1 MSILDQAKEHFS
13 EKLSD
18 LGSVE
23 VPEWKATIYYKTT
36 DNVVQRDKYMPL
48 ILESKHA
55 GYVELIMSRALDQH
69 GSKLFKGAKARE
81 DLMKSV
87 DPEVIIS
94 LGTTILGDSKDSD
107 EAAEAIKNSETAD

>member
-13 EKLSD
+13 EKLSE
-18 LGSVE
+18 LLHTE
-23 VPEWKATIYYKTT
+23 VPEWKTTVYYKTT

-55 GYVELIMSRALDQH
+55 GYVELVMARALDQH
-69 GSKLFKGAKARE
+69 GRKLFKPKDRE
-81 DLMKSV
+81 DLMKNI

-107 EAAEAIKNSETAD
+107 EAAEAIKNSETAS